1 MSELLQVT
9 VSGLAQGALYGLM
22 ALGLTVVYRATTV
35 LNFMHGQNFMVG
47 AIVAFF
53 AVTAWAV
60 PYPLAVLIALA
71 AVFVLGLVID
81 RIAYRPLLKAPHLT
95 QVFATIAISFI
106 LIGLARMVVGDE
118 RPMPPIVGGRFLDLL
133 GAKVNPQH
141 LVTAGVLL
149 VTSAVFAYV
158 FQRTQAG
165 LILRASTQS
174 QRGAAMVGIDVRLI
188 AAVMWGVGGVLGG
201 MAGILAAPFLL
212 VSADMG
218 VRPLILGFAAM
229 TLGGFGTFPGAVV
242 GGLIIGLTEVAA
254 GYYVSTTL
262 GDAAGFAVIF
272 AVLLLRPGG
281 IFGTRES

>member
-1 MSELLQVT
+1 MTELLQII
-9 VSGLAQGALYGLM
+9 VSGIAQGALYGLM

-47 AIVAFF
+47 GIVAFF
-53 AVTAWAV
+53 GVTTWSL
-60 PYPLAVLIALA
+60 PYPIAIVFALAV
-71 AVFVLGLVID
+71 VFALGLLID
-81 RIAYRPLLKAPHLT
+81 RVAYRPLLRAPHLT

-106 LIGLARMVVGDE
+106 LIGLARVFVGDE
-118 RPMPPIVGGRFLDLL
+118 RPMPPIIGGEFLNIA
-133 GAKVNPQH
+133 GARLNPQH
-141 LVTAGVLL
+141 LVTAVVLL
-149 VTSAVFAYV
+149 VTSGALAYV

-174 QRGAAMVGIDVRLI
+174 ARGAAMVGIDVRMV
-188 AAVMWGVGGVLGG
+188 AAIMWGVGGILGG

-229 TLGGFGTFPGAVV
+229 TLGGFGTFPGAVL

-262 GDAAGFAVIF
+262 GDAAGFALIF
-272 AVLLLRPGG
+272 VVLLVRPGG
-281 IFGTRES
+281 LFGTREA

>member
-1 MSELLQVT
+1 MTELLQVSI
-9 VSGLAQGALYGLM
+9 SGLAQGALYGLM

-47 AIVAFF
+47 GIVAFF
-53 AVTAWAV
+53 GVTVWSL
-60 PYPLAVLIALA
+60 PYPVAILIALA
-71 AVFVLGLVID
+71 AVFGLGLLID

-106 LIGLARMVVGDE
+106 LIGLARMFVGDE
-118 RPMPPIVGGRFLDLL
+118 RPMPPIVGGQFLDIA
-133 GAKVNPQH
+133 GARVNPQH
-141 LVTAGVLL
+141 LVTAAVLAI
-149 VTSAVFAYV
+149 TSGVFAYI
-158 FQRTQAG
+158 FQRTRAG

-174 QRGAAMVGIDVRLI
+174 ARGAALVGIDVRMI
-188 AAVMWGVGGVLGG
+188 AGVMWGVGGVLGG
-201 MAGILAAPFLL
+201 LAGILAAPFLL

-218 VRPLILGFAAM
+218 IRPLILGFAAM

-242 GGLIIGLTEVAA
+242 GGLVIGLTEVAA

-281 IFGTRES
+281 FFGTRER